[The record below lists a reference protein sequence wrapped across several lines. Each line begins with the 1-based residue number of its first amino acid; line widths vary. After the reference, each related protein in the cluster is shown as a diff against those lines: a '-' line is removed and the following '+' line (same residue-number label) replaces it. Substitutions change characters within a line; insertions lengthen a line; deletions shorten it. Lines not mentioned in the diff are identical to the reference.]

1 MRLPAALA
9 AVAALAAIVVTPA
22 QAYEERPMRLPST
35 GTGASAASTEPSTW
49 LIAAEPGTPRVDVI
63 ARRFG
68 ATKLRVGDVFMLP
81 RSKARP
87 FAAALRAVGGLRYAE
102 PNATLTRTSA
112 LDASPEAYARGFV
125 VAPGLTPPA
134 PGTAAIAVIDDLVDV
149 SHPDLAGNTRVLNPG
164 PVLGPHGTQVASA
177 AAGAFN
183 GIGVTGIFPS
193 APILSIGLPLK
204 ITCADAANAIIAA
217 TRARAKV
224 INLSFGS
231 QGDCASLFGTVQIA
245 YAAGSLVVAASGN
258 EGGAGNPVIY
268 PAAYPHVLSVGSLD
282 ANLAPSGFSSGNNA
296 VDIAAPGVNIP
307 LATPAAF
314 DTEDGAVDGVT
325 LASGTSFST
334 PMVSGAAAWLA
345 TARPG
350 LSNGQLSDVLRRS
363 ARDVGA
369 PGYDPAS
376 GFGLVQMA
384 GALAQPTPARDV
396 LEPNDGIS
404 FVDGSVF
411 TKPDQFVWTGGRKGF
426 LNGTADRVEDPI
438 DVYRIRLPKRSSAR
452 IRLRALAG
460 NPDLFIFRSN
470 AKSVNES
477 AKILTRSRRASKRT
491 DSVKIKNIGPRAKLF
506 YVVIPVGDDAAGS
519 LNATYRLEFQ
529 RIKFKR

>member
-1 MRLPAALA
+1 
-9 AVAALAAIVVTPA
+9 
-22 QAYEERPMRLPST
+22 
-35 GTGASAASTEPSTW
+35 
-49 LIAAEPGTPRVDVI
+49 
-63 ARRFG
+63 
-68 ATKLRVGDVFMLP
+68 
-81 RSKARP
+81 
-87 FAAALRAVGGLRYAE
+87 
-102 PNATLTRTSA
+102 
-112 LDASPEAYARGFV
+112 
-125 VAPGLTPPA
+125 
-134 PGTAAIAVIDDLVDV
+134 
-149 SHPDLAGNTRVLNPG
+149 
-164 PVLGPHGTQVASA
+164 
-177 AAGAFN
+177 
-183 GIGVTGIFPS
+183 
-193 APILSIGLPLK
+193 
-204 ITCADAANAIIAA
+204 
-217 TRARAKV
+217 
-224 INLSFGS
+224 
-231 QGDCASLFGTVQIA
+231 
-245 YAAGSLVVAASGN
+245 
-258 EGGAGNPVIY
+258 
-268 PAAYPHVLSVGSLD
+268 
-282 ANLAPSGFSSGNNA
+282 
-296 VDIAAPGVNIP
+296 
-307 LATPAAF
+307 
-314 DTEDGAVDGVT
+314 
-325 LASGTSFST
+325 
-334 PMVSGAAAWLA
+334 MVSGAAAWLA